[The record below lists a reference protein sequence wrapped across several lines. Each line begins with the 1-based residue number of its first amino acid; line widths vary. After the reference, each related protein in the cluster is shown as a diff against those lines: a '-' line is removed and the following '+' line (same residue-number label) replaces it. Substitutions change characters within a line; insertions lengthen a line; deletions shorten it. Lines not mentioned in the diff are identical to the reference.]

1 MNRFAKH
8 RSESVNETRRASRVA
23 DCYLPDAVSWL
34 GALVLSVG
42 TIGFTATGRP
52 LSAADASPSS
62 SDDVSDDARDE
73 DRQSLLDSDEWHDTM
88 HALDEWFTAQPI
100 YTEDEVD
107 RIKVRM
113 RRSIARMSHQELA
126 DYKQDLDEKLDIL
139 FSPEWRAQMELLSEK
154 LAVAAPSYAKK
165 IGLHYPDVARLS
177 AAQLQKELDSMQAQQ
192 AGDQREATAFNQIRR
207 QRVAVAERE
216 RQEQNRARTH
226 ALDRATAHIGAGAYH
241 SNYHPSRARENPPYL
256 RQSSRIGFGYGF
268 GFW

>member
-1 MNRFAKH
+1 MNRTVQQ
-8 RSESVNETRRASRVA
+8 RLVSVNARRRASRLA
-23 DCYLPDAVSWL
+23 TCCLTGSVSWL
-34 GALVLSVG
+34 GALMFSVLS
-42 TIGFTATGRP
+42 IGFTATGRP
-52 LSAADASPSS
+52 LSAADSRPSS
-62 SDDVSDDARDE
+62 SDDAGDDRSDK

-88 HALDEWFTAQPI
+88 HALEEWFTAQPI

-113 RRSIARMSHQELA
+113 RRSMARMSHQELA

-139 FSPEWRAQMELLSEK
+139 FSPEWRSEMELLSEK
-154 LAVAAPSYAKK
+154 LAVATPSYAKK
-165 IGLHYPDVARLS
+165 IGLRYPDVANLS
-177 AAQLQKELDSMQAQQ
+177 AAQLQKELDSLTAQQ
-192 AGDQREATAFNQIRR
+192 AGAEREAAAFNQIRR

-256 RQSSRIGFGYGF
+256 RQSGRIGFGYGF